1 MAKGIPAQWLKNIS
15 DKTKRDE
22 AEAII
27 RNSTTALSR
36 LYDLLEE
43 KEQSI
48 NSQEASIADFDNP
61 SWAFKSA
68 FRNGQRASL
77 KEIKELLTFIKG

>member
-1 MAKGIPAQWLKNIS
+1 LAKGIPQQWLKNIS

-22 AEAII
+22 AEVII

-48 NSQEASIADFDNP
+48 NSQEASITDFDNP